1 MSCGAASANDIAGA
15 RWRVAELGGE
25 AVSNAGALEIR
36 ADRITG
42 REACN
47 RIAARYTAADGRLTV
62 GPVRATRMTCP
73 FIALETRLVRALE
86 RARAYRLDASRL
98 VLLDENGAALAGL
111 VKT

>member
-1 MSCGAASANDIAGA
+1 MRRPPRIIAAALALVAMSCGAASANDIAGA

-25 AVSNAGALEIR
+25 AVSNAGALEIH

-62 GPVRATRMTCP
+62 GPVRHPA
-73 FIALETRLVRALE
+73 IAFSHNQDPVPSLVTWPRQVPLPHQ
-86 RARAYRLDASRL
+86 YRR
-98 VLLDENGAALAGL
+98 E
-111 VKT
+111 